1 MSRLSISCPNCNQT
15 TRVDLSLNL
24 TTQKCD
30 RCGVR
35 FSSVNTGLAGSRE
48 RQQQQPPD
56 WRRTKAG
63 EWETSPQPAASQRSP
78 QSRTSRAAW
87 IAVATALLV
96 VTATAITLAR
106 RGSGSPN
113 PVTPPMLGSGLTGS
127 SDGALP
133 AASNYETLRENITAA
148 TAAAQQYL
156 AVKNIEELLPLIQN
170 REALEKRV
178 RFYYT
183 EGEGRN
189 KLPMPPFTL
198 APADRQIFVH
208 AIQSVV
214 ISYETPGQ
222 VPRAVAVRQETDG
235 RWLIDW
241 PSAAALNEVPLTT
254 FRSERHTQPRLFR
267 VLATRDDYYNRSFPS
282 DADWVCL
289 RLEDATQEHHFF
301 AYARRGTEAAQK
313 ALDSRLPKRGT
324 GTPITVRLR
333 FPPLSP
339 SDDQVEITE
348 LIRLGWVMND
358 ASQEPGFD
366 LPSESNP
373 SKKPLE
379 TGR

>member
-1 MSRLSISCPNCNQT
+1 
-15 TRVDLSLNL
+15 
-24 TTQKCD
+24 
-30 RCGVR
+30 
-35 FSSVNTGLAGSRE
+35 
-48 RQQQQPPD
+48 
-56 WRRTKAG
+56 
-63 EWETSPQPAASQRSP
+63 
-78 QSRTSRAAW
+78 
-87 IAVATALLV
+87 LLV

-113 PVTPPMLGSGLTGS
+113 PVTPPMLASGLTESPGS
-127 SDGALP
+127 TQP
-133 AASNYETLRENITAA
+133 AAGTYELLRERITAA

-189 KLPMPPFTL
+189 KLPMPPFAL
-198 APADRQIFVH
+198 APADRQIFVN

-267 VLATRDDYYNRSFPS
+267 VLATRDDYYNRAFPS
-282 DADWVCL
+282 DTDWVCL

-313 ALDSRLPKRGT
+313 VLDSPLPKRGT
-324 GTPITVRLR
+324 GTPVTVRLR

-339 SDDQVEITE
+339 SDEQVEITE

-358 ASQEPGFD
+358 PSQEPGFD
-366 LPSESNP
+366 LPPESIP

-379 TGR
+379 TGP